1 MPGLEVEYQKFLKR
15 VHEETENPEWNIK
28 NHPAHKILNRYQK
41 GFGKWVAHL
50 ENLLLL
56 KQGGYRLENNDLS
69 LTEWKALALLE
80 QIQATRHGG
89 SEQ

>member
-1 MPGLEVEYQKFLKR
+1 MPELEVEYQKFLKR
-15 VHEETENPEWNIK
+15 VHDETDNPQWNID
-28 NHPAHKILNRYQK
+28 NHPAHQVLGRYQK

-50 ENLLLL
+50 ENILLL

-80 QIQATRHGG
+80 KIQTSRYEGN
-89 SEQ
+89 E